1 MKNIY
6 VIPTIHAVLQYNAKM
21 ADLCWIMRVG
31 EPVYD
36 VVHAVS
42 ARHFIQIGDKSLAET
57 ILTTLKGTGNNT
69 GCVVRVYTLADADAT
84 PVLVGSVEPTPAPKP
99 VPTINI
105 YVESDENAVLRRV
118 SHQNKLTVQ
127 VGNLRSLVDTL
138 KNSQIEV
145 YAIRGDHG
153 FAMGVL
159 SHIEKV
165 GNTTGKRI
173 TVYHNG
179 SAVGV
184 IVPLEATPD
193 PSYVAEKAGKAEA
206 LAEDYSPTPVRIVV
220 QPSSAFADHYVIFS
234 RNGESVV
241 RAVFLDQSGYGGEII
256 MWNKIARN
264 TTANAFVC
272 VGDSVWAEKLKAA
285 CAGIKHNGRDIQV
298 VDANKKIH
306 VDTFAVPA
314 SVIKADE
321 GTPTLT
327 PPSQRQEG
335 GDHYKNMP
343 IQPWHV
349 FRAVFTHEEMR
360 GYHVGTA
367 IAYLM
372 RYKAKGGDLDIRKA
386 EHHLSELND
395 YLKGV
400 KV

>member
-42 ARHFIQIGDKSLAET
+42 ARHFIQIGDKSLADT
-57 ILTTLKGTGNNT
+57 ILTTLKGAGNTTG
-69 GCVVRVYTLADADAT
+69 GDIAVYTLPDAEAT
-84 PVLVGSVEPTPAPKP
+84 PVLVGIVEPTPVPKP
-99 VPTINI
+99 VSTINI

-127 VGNLRSLVDTL
+127 VGNLRSLMDTL

-153 FAMGVL
+153 FALGVL

-173 TVYHNG
+173 TAHHNG

-184 IVPLEATPD
+184 IVPLEATTD
-193 PSYVAEKAGKAEA
+193 PSCGELIGVTPHTESMLCG
-206 LAEDYSPTPVRIVV
+206 SPLEQPSARILV
-220 QPSSAFADHYVIFS
+220 QPSSAFADNYVKYS
-234 RNGESVV
+234 RADKGVV
-241 RAVFLDQSGYGGEII
+241 RAVSLDQRGYSEDLV
-256 MWNKIARN
+256 MWNQIARN
-264 TTANAFVC
+264 TTANTFVC
-272 VGDSVWAEKLKAA
+272 VGDSVWAEKLTAA
-285 CAGIKHNGRDIQV
+285 CAGVKHNGRRIQV
-298 VDANKKIH
+298 VDDTKKIR
-306 VDTFAVPA
+306 VETFGVPA
-314 SVIKADE
+314 SAIKADA
-321 GTPTLT
+321 PAA
-327 PPSQRQEG
+327 RQEG

-372 RYKAKGGDLDIRKA
+372 RYKAKGGDLDLRKA
-386 EHHLSELND
+386 EHHLAELND

>member
-6 VIPTIHAVLQYNAKM
+6 VMPTVYDALQYSAK
-21 ADLCWIMRVG
+21 LSNFCWIVQPNEMAC
-31 EPVYD
+31 D
-36 VVHAVS
+36 LAHSVS
-42 ARHFIQIGDKSLAET
+42 ARHLLVVGDSAKAVAIVEHMT
-57 ILTTLKGTGNNT
+57 EKGNTTGAD
-69 GCVVRVYTLADADAT
+69 VRVYTISDAEGE
-84 PVLVGSVEPTPAPKP
+84 PMLVGSVEPATTR
-99 VPTINI
+99 VP
-105 YVESDENAVLRRV
+105 EEEAV
-118 SHQNKLTVQ
+118 
-127 VGNLRSLVDTL
+127 
-138 KNSQIEV
+138 
-145 YAIRGDHG
+145 
-153 FAMGVL
+153 
-159 SHIEKV
+159 
-165 GNTTGKRI
+165 
-173 TVYHNG
+173 
-179 SAVGV
+179 
-184 IVPLEATPD
+184 
-193 PSYVAEKAGKAEA
+193 KAES
-206 LAEDYSPTPVRIVV
+206 LAEDYSLTPVRIVV
-220 QPSSAFADHYVIFS
+220 QPSPAFADHYVTFS
-234 RNGESVV
+234 SNGESAV

-298 VDANKKIH
+298 VNANTKIH

-314 SVIKADE
+314 SLIKADE

-335 GDHYKNMP
+335 GDHYKSMP

-372 RYKAKGGDLDIRKA
+372 RHKAKGGDLDLRKA
-386 EHHLSELND
+386 EHHLAELND